1 MNLRTHWRPWTGALL
16 MAMTALAEA
25 DSPSIREGVRP
36 APAFTHTRAQEW
48 LNSKPLSWNDFRGQ
62 VVIIDVWTFACWNCY
77 RSLPWLHG
85 LATQYQAQCLRV
97 IGVHTPELAQEYVR
111 ANVVRKLDELHVD
124 YPVMLDNDY
133 SYWNA
138 LGNRY
143 WPAFYL
149 IDKRG
154 QIRGQFFGETHAGDA
169 NATAIDGAVKK
180 LLAES

>member
-1 MNLRTHWRPWTGALL
+1 
-16 MAMTALAEA
+16 MAMTAFAAEG
-25 DSPSIREGVRP
+25 SPSIQEGVRL
-36 APAFTHTRAQEW
+36 APAFTHSRAQEW
-48 LNSKPLSWNDFRGQ
+48 LNSRPLSWSDLRGQ
-62 VVIIDVWTFACWNCY
+62 VVVVDVWTFACWNCY

-85 LATQYQAQCLRV
+85 LAAQYNQRGLRI

-111 ANVVRKLDELHVD
+111 ANVVRKLAELHVD

-149 IDKRG
+149 IDKQGR
-154 QIRGQFFGETHAGDA
+154 IRGQFAGETHAGDA
-169 NATAIDGAVKK
+169 NAQAIDKAVQK
-180 LLAES
+180 LLAEP

>member
-85 LATQYQAQCLRV
+85 LAAQYQAQGLRV

-169 NATAIDGAVKK
+169 NATAIDSAVKK